1 MDISKEV
8 IKYKDELVSI
18 RRHLHVNPELGF
30 EEFKTQEYII
40 NYLENLGL
48 KPEKIARTGV
58 VALLK
63 GNGDGKTVMLRA
75 DMDALMVEEENEVEY
90 KSKNQGI
97 MHACGHDGHMA
108 MLLIAAKILTEN
120 RDSFSGNVKF
130 VFQPNEEDA
139 GAYLMVEEGVLEN
152 PKVDAA
158 IAIHL
163 WSPIET
169 GKMSIQ
175 EGPVMGAMDIFRL
188 EIFGK
193 GGHTALPQEAIDP
206 VYIASQIVVNL
217 LSIQAKE
224 INALTPTT
232 ISVAKLVSGTAP
244 NIIPGSAELE
254 GTIRYLYKG
263 GKDSLEK
270 PLERFE
276 RIVKGICET
285 YGASYNLE
293 ITPSNF
299 VVDNDASLV
308 NLIKENAN
316 NLIGERNL
324 VPYQTM
330 AGEDFSEFSKNIPS
344 CLFFVGTRNVEKETH
359 YPHHH
364 PRFNID
370 EDALALGVEMH
381 VRNTLSFLNNNQEV

>member
-1 MDISKEV
+1 MNISKEV
-8 IKYKDELVSI
+8 IKYKDELISI
-18 RRHLHVNPELGF
+18 RRYLHMNPELGF

-316 NLIGERNL
+316 NLIGEKNL

-381 VRNTLSFLNNNQEV
+381 VRNTLSFLNNNREV